1 MGDGVVVMP
10 RQGGMV
16 GGREAWAEA
25 RGETLISSAGEEFEM
40 QGNMKGIDED
50 VANQK
55 QPWERYCLTRTT
67 IGGRKRG

>member
-16 GGREAWAEA
+16 GGREAWTEA

-40 QGNMKGIDED
+40 QGNMKWRDED
-50 VANQK
+50 VENQK
-55 QPWERYCLTRTT
+55 QPLAS
-67 IGGRKRG
+67 